1 MALAPGSAPARVSL
15 ALALTAADRLTPAL
29 AEARRAVDLDP
40 QSADAQAALGIVLR
54 LRKDHDAALAAS
66 RRAAEIAPDDPRI
79 LSVLADALREAGLF
93 AEAVEMYG
101 QAIDLDHEAIVPQL
115 GAAAALQKGGR
126 GETARR
132 AYGVLLERWDY
143 AMNRT
148 RLGAAALLVATQ
160 DFEAALA
167 MYERIEIADNGSLP
181 TVLALY
187 GKAYCLQRLGREPEA
202 EYFLSR
208 IVERLPRDYD
218 GPARGREILF
228 DAYRDLVSLYESRDR
243 EGKAESLLRAACSRP
258 LAPTPLARLL
268 AARLQAKGRVDE
280 AGDLL
285 GRAILGADPR
295 EDPLDLSES
304 ALMLARLRATA
315 GRRRPPPGSEAGR
328 PLRLAAER
336 VDSSPLGVVHYR
348 IARAWALAGERDA
361 ALKSLERA
369 GALGY
374 LPLDL
379 LAREPDFETLRR
391 EPAFEALL
399 RR

>member
-1 MALAPGSAPARVSL
+1 MALAPGSAPGRAAL
-15 ALALTAADRLTPAL
+15 ALALTAADRLIPAL

-40 QSADAQAALGIVLR
+40 QSAEAHAALGMILR
-54 LRKDHDAALAAS
+54 LRKDYDEALAAS

-93 AEAVEMYG
+93 TEAVEMYG

-115 GAAAALQKGGR
+115 GAAAALQKGGS
-126 GETARR
+126 GGTARR
-132 AYGVLLERWDY
+132 AYGILLERWDY
-143 AMNRT
+143 ARDRT
-148 RLGAAALLVATQ
+148 RLGAAALLVVSQ

-167 MYERIEIADNGSLP
+167 MYERIEIPDNGSLP
-181 TVLALY
+181 TLLALY
-187 GKAYCLQRLGREPEA
+187 GKAYCLRRLGREPEA

-208 IVERLPRDYD
+208 LVERVPRDYD

-228 DAYRDLVSLYESRDR
+228 DAYRDLVAFYEARER
-243 EGKAESLLRAACSRP
+243 EGKAGSLLRAACSRP

-268 AARLQAKGRVDE
+268 AARLEAKGRKDE
-280 AGDLL
+280 AGAILES
-285 GRAILGADPR
+285 AILGADPR

-304 ALMLARLRATA
+304 ALMMARLRAPA
-315 GRRRPPPGSEAGR
+315 GRRRLQQGSEADR
-328 PLRLAAER
+328 ALRAAAER
-336 VDSSPLGVVHYR
+336 VESSPLGVVHYR
-348 IARAWALAGERDA
+348 IARARALVGDRDA
-361 ALKSLERA
+361 ALRSLERA

-379 LAREPDFETLRR
+379 MAREPDFEALRK